1 MRAVL
6 KYLRLHPWQ
15 RRVMTLSLAAVLGV
29 TATWLLWPGWRDRQI
44 LKSLRVKD
52 PARRRPG
59 VARAVEVAKRRPELI
74 ELLERRLGSAGDE
87 QFEGIARV
95 LEELKRFHTPQ
106 RDGEVIDRLRAVR
119 FNEAPGPAG
128 LGERLG
134 ELTGLTLDGRDNAH
148 VRGVLEL
155 APGDAEAEVRAASAV
170 LAARLGNDR
179 ALGRLLADAAPRVRA
194 AAAMDAGLAGRI
206 ECIEKIAG
214 IFESAEGDDEIA
226 AAAYALA
233 RLAPRRYGKPIA
245 ARAVKAWEAGE
256 EVLLERLLYVAT
268 LLKQDVAGPAIVT
281 ILNGAARKGEDPPA
295 MALVAAGR
303 LKLAAARA
311 SVERV
316 LAGVLARKRDEL
328 TVGDAQM
335 LAAAASAARR
345 LGLSDGASLKVIRE
359 LWYPTTEQAMILTVE
374 ALAAGAERDSGDGA
388 PREDIAQ
395 ALQQA
400 AGYELADPDDP
411 QRKIRTPV
419 ASAAA
424 AVALF
429 RLAPDRAEDALRA
442 ACASETWLAGDY
454 VAWNVARAD
463 ARRQEASR
471 IATTFTGP
479 GVYDDGVRTAGAI
492 LLALLARGTDRADE
506 AAAAVERKLA
516 GGPLGARPDA
526 FAAGSYKCALLML
539 GRGEFAGEVASLAR
553 SGFFP
558 KRRAL
563 AALMLAGEA
572 AGLDVVL
579 AAARFDP
586 ETMDSF
592 LTGRL
597 MARVYAAVAAEL
609 PAFDVAA
616 PPRARHWQ
624 CRLLRDFYLIHRV
637 SILDRMRL

>member
-1 MRAVL
+1 
-6 KYLRLHPWQ
+6 
-15 RRVMTLSLAAVLGV
+15 MTLSLAAVLGV
-29 TATWLLWPGWRDRQI
+29 TAAWLVWPSWRDRQI
-44 LKSLRVKD
+44 LKSLGAKD
-52 PARRRPG
+52 PAQRRRG
-59 VARAVEVAKRRPELI
+59 VAWAVEVAKRRPELI

-106 RDGEVIDRLRAVR
+106 RGGEVIDRLRAVR
-119 FNEAPGPAG
+119 FSEARGPAG

-148 VRGVLEL
+148 VRRALEL
-155 APGDAEAEVRAASAV
+155 AAGDAEAEVRAASAV
-170 LAARLGNDR
+170 LAARLGDDR
-179 ALGRLLADAAPRVRA
+179 TLGRLLADAAPQVRA

-214 IFESAEGDDEIA
+214 IFEAAEGDDEIA

-233 RLAPRRYGKPIA
+233 RLAPQRYGKPIA

-256 EVLLERLLYVAT
+256 EVLLERLLYVAA
-268 LLKQDVAGPAIVT
+268 LLKQDVAGPAILT
-281 ILNGAARKGEDPPA
+281 ILNDAARKGKDPPA
-295 MALVAAGR
+295 MALVVAGR

-311 SVERV
+311 LVDQV
-316 LAGVLARKRDEL
+316 LTGILARKRNEL
-328 TVGDAQM
+328 TVGDAQT
-335 LAAAASAARR
+335 LAAAASAAGR
-345 LGLSDGASLKVIRE
+345 LGLPPGVFLKVIRE

-374 ALAAGAERDSGDGA
+374 ALAAGT
-388 PREDIAQ
+388 PLEDIAQ

-400 AGYELADPDDP
+400 ADYELADPDDP
-411 QRKIRTPV
+411 QTQIRTPV

-429 RLAPDRAEDALRA
+429 RLAGDRAEDALRA

-454 VAWNVARAD
+454 VAWNVARTD

-471 IATTFTGP
+471 IAATFIGP

-492 LLALLARGTDRADE
+492 LLALLARGTDQADE
-506 AAAAVERKLA
+506 AAAAIERKLR
-516 GGPLGARPDA
+516 GGPLGAKPDA

-539 GRGEFAGEVASLAR
+539 GRREFAGEVARLAR

-563 AALMLAGEA
+563 AALVLAGEA
-572 AGLDVVL
+572 AGLDLVL
-579 AAARFDP
+579 AGARF
-586 ETMDSF
+586 EARQIDSF

-609 PAFDVAA
+609 PAFDLEA